1 MDMTLNAFT
10 LSLLTGL
17 QLGSIYVLIALGL
30 TLIFGTLDVVNFA
43 HSALY
48 LIAIY
53 LAVSINNALGFGLT
67 LILVP
72 PILFV
77 IGVLLERGL
86 IQRFYDRPH
95 TDQIL
100 VTFGLAIVL
109 QELLKWVFGAN
120 NIPFAIPSWGNRI
133 IILHDYLHFLEG
145 FVVYPKCRL
154 ILVVVFIVTVA
165 AVFTL
170 LHLTRFGLVI
180 RAGMRD
186 AEVLQFLGVN
196 INRRFMI
203 VFGLGAM
210 IAGIAGVFD
219 GLVTQVLPEVGMQ
232 LLVPSFLI
240 VVIGG
245 MGSLG
250 GAVLAGILIGM
261 AQRSFTALYIYIN
274 TIIIYLITVIILLVR
289 PRGLLGAKG
298 VFG

>member
-10 LSLLTGL
+10 LSVLTGL

-30 TLIFGTLDVVNFA
+30 TLIFGTLGVVNFA
-43 HSALY
+43 HGALY

-53 LAVSINNALGFGLT
+53 LAVSINNALGFGLA

-86 IQRFYDRPH
+86 IQRFYNRPH

-109 QELLKWVFGAN
+109 QELLKWIFGAN
-120 NIPFAIPSWGNRI
+120 NIPFAIPSWGNGI
-133 IILHDYLHFLEG
+133 IMLHDYLPFLEG
-145 FVVYPKCRL
+145 FVVYPKWRM
-154 ILVVVFIVTVA
+154 ILVVVAIVTVS
-165 AVFTL
+165 AVFAL

-186 AEVLQFLGVN
+186 AEMLQFLGVN

-203 VFGLGAM
+203 VFGLGCHDCWHCRRVWWTGDSGLTRSGHATVG
-210 IAGIAGVFD
+210 ALLPYCGHWWHGITGWRCVGGYFNWY
-219 GLVTQVLPEVGMQ
+219 GTKLYRTIHLPQYHYHLPHHCYHFIG
-232 LLVPSFLI
+232 PPTRLI
-240 VVIGG
+240 RRQ
-245 MGSLG
+245 GS
-250 GAVLAGILIGM
+250 I
-261 AQRSFTALYIYIN
+261 
-274 TIIIYLITVIILLVR
+274 
-289 PRGLLGAKG
+289 
-298 VFG
+298 